1 MLANTAGEAESTI
14 RKVNLNS
21 QSKEKSPSLLDG
33 KAVSEKIRGLL
44 KPRVAALA
52 SRYSAPPVLVTILV
66 GNNPSSETYV
76 RMKGKACES
85 IGLGSKK
92 VHLPETATTDELL
105 RVIDECNADHA
116 VRGILLQHPSPPQID
131 ERAAFERIAVE
142 KDVDGV
148 TASGYGR
155 MSLGMPSYPA
165 CTPAGI
171 IRLLDE
177 YSLPLGGKH
186 AVVVGRSPILGKPMA
201 ALLLNRDCTVT
212 ICHSKTID
220 LPAYVKQADLV
231 VAACGKPRFIRGEW
245 IKEGAV
251 VVDAGYNE
259 GNVGDADYESCAARA
274 SWITPVP
281 GGVGPMTITMLL
293 DHTVQSAE
301 RAG

>member
-1 MLANTAGEAESTI
+1 MSAQQNQPRI
-14 RKVNLNS
+14 
-21 QSKEKSPSLLDG
+21 LDG
-33 KAVSEKIRGLL
+33 KAVSEKIREGLKARVQAL
-44 KPRVAALA
+44 PRFK
-52 SRYSAPPVLVTILV
+52 SPPVLVTILV

-85 IGLGSKK
+85 IGLTSRKI
-92 VHLPETATTDELL
+92 HLPEETTTETLL
-105 RVIDECNADHA
+105 GVIDECNQDQS

-148 TASGYGR
+148 TAAGYGR
-155 MSLGMPSYPA
+155 MSMGMPSYPA

-171 IRLLDE
+171 LRLLDE
-177 YSLPLGGKH
+177 YSIPLAGKH
-186 AVVVGRSPILGKPMA
+186 AVVVGRSPILGKPVA
-201 ALLLNRDCTVT
+201 ALLLNRDATVT
-212 ICHSKTID
+212 ICHSKTRD
-220 LPAYVKQADLV
+220 LTAHLSQADIV

-245 IKEGAV
+245 IKDGAV

-259 GNVGDADYESCAARA
+259 GNVGDADYDSCAAKA

-293 DHTVQSAE
+293 EHTVQSAE
-301 RAG
+301 RIV

>member
-1 MLANTAGEAESTI
+1 M
-14 RKVNLNS
+14 NS
-21 QSKEKSPSLLDG
+21 QPQEKPRLLDG
-33 KAVSEKIRGLL
+33 KAVSEKIRARL
-44 KPRVAALA
+44 KDRVSALSGRA
-52 SRYSAPPVLVTILV
+52 EALPVLVTILV

-85 IGLGSKK
+85 IGLGSRKI
-92 VHLPETATTDELL
+92 HLAEDARTEELL
-105 RVIDECNADHA
+105 RIIDQCNEDKW

-148 TASGYGR
+148 TAAGFGR

-177 YSLPLGGKH
+177 YQLPLAGKH

-212 ICHSKTID
+212 ICHSKTVD
-220 LPAYVKQADLV
+220 LPAYLKQADIV
-231 VAACGKPRFIRGEW
+231 VAACGKPKFIRGEW

-301 RAG
+301 RALAGS

>member
-1 MLANTAGEAESTI
+1 M
-14 RKVNLNS
+14 NS

-33 KAVSEKIRGLL
+33 KTVSERIRGLL
-44 KPRVAALA
+44 KPRVAALSA
-52 SRYSAPPVLVTILV
+52 RYSSPPVLVTILV

-85 IGLGSKK
+85 IGLGSRKI
-92 VHLPETATTDELL
+92 HLPENAATEELL
-105 RVIDECNADHA
+105 RIIDECNQDSA

-177 YSLPLGGKH
+177 YNLPLGGKH

-212 ICHSKTID
+212 ICHSKTVD
-220 LPAYVKQADLV
+220 LPSYVKQADIV
-231 VAACGKPRFIRGEW
+231 VAACGKPKFIRGEW

-301 RAG
+301 RAS

>member
-1 MLANTAGEAESTI
+1 M
-14 RKVNLNS
+14 NS
-21 QSKEKSPSLLDG
+21 EPRQPRLLDG
-33 KAVSEKIRGLL
+33 KAVSEKIRADL
-44 KPRVAALA
+44 KKRVSAL
-52 SRYSAPPVLVTILV
+52 SARWSSPPVLVTILV

-85 IGLGSKK
+85 IGLGSRKI
-92 VHLPETATTDELL
+92 HLPDSARTEELL
-105 RVIDECNADHA
+105 SVIDECNRDQA

-131 ERAAFERIAVE
+131 ERAAFERILVD

-171 IRLLDE
+171 VRLLDD
-177 YSLPLGGKH
+177 YKIPLGGKH

-212 ICHSKTID
+212 ICHSKTVD
-220 LPAYVKQADLV
+220 LPGYVRQADIV
-231 VAACGKPRFIRGEW
+231 VAACGKPEFIRGEW

-259 GNVGDADYESCAARA
+259 GNVGDAHFESCAARA

-301 RAG
+301 RA